1 METQQGKIN
10 ELVYNIKRGEK
21 KTNKWEHTSILSP
34 GVKTQFFKRKDICHI
49 LSMEQTVTESRIS
62 IRVSIA

>member
-1 METQQGKIN
+1 MNSFTILN
-10 ELVYNIKRGEK
+10 EVK
-21 KTNKWEHTSILSP
+21 KNKKKWEHTSILSP
-34 GVKTQFFKRKDICHI
+34 GVKTQQFFKRKDICHI